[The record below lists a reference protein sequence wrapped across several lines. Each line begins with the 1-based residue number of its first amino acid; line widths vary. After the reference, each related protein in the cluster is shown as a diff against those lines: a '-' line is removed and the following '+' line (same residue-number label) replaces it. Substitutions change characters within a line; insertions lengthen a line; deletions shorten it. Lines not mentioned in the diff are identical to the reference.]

1 MSVPP
6 AVLPSRPG
14 RYVEVEKLL
23 KMISPSSDPLAGPRA
38 APRETS
44 TALRERVM
52 SLQLP
57 RGKKAK
63 SGVSW
68 LRQLAAFLVVAML
81 AAIVWQTAAG
91 WFAPK
96 TAATKPEVAG
106 AAPAATSSTVDAT
119 KESAN
124 AGAPTA
130 VAPSSATSAAS
141 AAPALLPKIA
151 AADGK
156 IVLESRGYL
165 IPAHQILVSPKVQG
179 MVTKL
184 NLEEGRR
191 VQKGEMLA
199 EIESIEFER
208 DYERALA
215 MYELSKARLLEMEN
229 GSRPEEVSQ
238 AEATLNQAQEELVD
252 IDRIYQR
259 NRELWKSRSVTEAE
273 LQASESKHLATLQ
286 RVEQLKYALQL
297 LRKGPREERIVAA
310 RAESR
315 QYEADMLKAKWRL
328 SNCVIVAP
336 ITGTILKK
344 NAEEGNIVN
353 PLAFNGSFSLCEL
366 ADLSDLEVDLAIQER
381 DVSKIFVGQMCRV
394 RCEAYPKRVYEG
406 YVSRLM
412 PIADRAKGAVPV
424 RVKVRVPAEEEGIY
438 LKPEMGA
445 NVTFYDGLDPQQAA
459 KK

>member
-1 MSVPP
+1 
-6 AVLPSRPG
+6 
-14 RYVEVEKLL
+14 
-23 KMISPSSDPLAGPRA
+23 MISPSSDPLVGPRS
-38 APRETS
+38 APHEAS
-44 TALRERVM
+44 AALRERVM

-57 RGKKAK
+57 HGKKAK
-63 SGVSW
+63 SGVAW
-68 LRQLAAFLVVAML
+68 GRRLAAVGIVALL
-81 AAIVWQTAAG
+81 AVIVWQTAVG

-96 TAATKPEVAG
+96 NTGAKPEVAAG
-106 AAPAATSSTVDAT
+106 AAPAA
-119 KESAN
+119 
-124 AGAPTA
+124 
-130 VAPSSATSAAS
+130 SSATEETAKQTPAAASSSATPVAAAS
-141 AAPALLPKIA
+141 APAAPTPKVA

-179 MVTKL
+179 MVVKL

-215 MYELSKARLLEMEN
+215 LYELSKARLLEMEN
-229 GSRPEEVSQ
+229 GSRPEEISQ
-238 AEATLNQAQEELVD
+238 AEATLAQAQEELVD

-259 NRELWKSRSVTEAE
+259 NRELWKTRSVTEAE
-273 LQASESKHLATLQ
+273 LQASEAKHLATLQ

-315 QYEADMLKAKWRL
+315 QYEAEMLKAKWRL
-328 SNCVIVAP
+328 GNCKIVAP

-381 DVSKIFVGQMCRV
+381 DVSKIFVGQLCRV

-424 RVKVRVPAEEEGIY
+424 RVKVRVPAEEEGVY

-445 NVTFYDGLDPQQAA
+445 NVTFYDVLDPKEAA

>member
-1 MSVPP
+1 
-6 AVLPSRPG
+6 
-14 RYVEVEKLL
+14 
-23 KMISPSSDPLAGPRA
+23 MISPSSDPLAGSRG

-44 TALRERVM
+44 AALREQVM

-57 RGKKAK
+57 RGKKANA
-63 SGVSW
+63 G
-68 LRQLAAFLVVAML
+68 AAWGRRIAAIVVVALL

-96 TAATKPEVAG
+96 SVETNPEVAG
-106 AAPAATSSTVDAT
+106 AAPAASSSTEEGT
-119 KESAN
+119 KEST
-124 AGAPTA
+124 GAA
-130 VAPSSATSAAS
+130 SSSATPVEAAAS
-141 AAPALLPKIA
+141 TAPASPPKIA

-179 MVTKL
+179 MVVKL

-229 GSRPEEVSQ
+229 GSRPEEISQ
-238 AEATLNQAQEELVD
+238 AEATLAQAQEELRD
-252 IDRIYQR
+252 IERIWRR
-259 NRELWKSRSVTEAE
+259 NTELRRTNSVTEQE
-273 LQASESKHLATLQ
+273 WQKSESQHLATLQ
-286 RVEQLKYALQL
+286 RVEQLKFALQL

-445 NVTFYDGLDPQQAA
+445 NVTFYDGLDPKQTA

>member
-1 MSVPP
+1 
-6 AVLPSRPG
+6 
-14 RYVEVEKLL
+14 
-23 KMISPSSDPLAGPRA
+23 
-38 APRETS
+38 
-44 TALRERVM
+44 M

-57 RGKKAK
+57 RGKKANA
-63 SGVSW
+63 G
-68 LRQLAAFLVVAML
+68 AAWGRRIAAIVVVALL

-96 TAATKPEVAG
+96 SAETNPAVAG
-106 AAPAATSSTVDAT
+106 AAPAATRSTEEGA
-119 KESAN
+119 KEST
-124 AGAPTA
+124 GAA
-130 VAPSSATSAAS
+130 SSSATPVEAAAS
-141 AAPALLPKIA
+141 TAPASPPKIA

-179 MVTKL
+179 MVVKL

-229 GSRPEEVSQ
+229 GSRPEEISQ
-238 AEATLNQAQEELVD
+238 AEATLAQAQEELRD
-252 IDRIYQR
+252 IERIWRR
-259 NRELWKSRSVTEAE
+259 NTELRRTNSVTEQE
-273 LQASESKHLATLQ
+273 WQKSESQHLATLQ
-286 RVEQLKYALQL
+286 RVEQLKFALQL

-445 NVTFYDGLDPQQAA
+445 NVTFYDGLDPKQAA

>member
-1 MSVPP
+1 
-6 AVLPSRPG
+6 
-14 RYVEVEKLL
+14 
-23 KMISPSSDPLAGPRA
+23 MISPSNEPLAAARS
-38 APRETS
+38 APREAS
-44 TALRERVM
+44 SVLHERVM

-57 RGKKAK
+57 RGKKAT
-63 SGVSW
+63 SGAAW
-68 LRQLAAFLVVAML
+68 GRRLAAIGIVVML
-81 AAIVWQTAAG
+81 AAIAWQSVAG

-96 TAATKPEVAG
+96 SAGTKPEVASSAG
-106 AAPAATSSTVDAT
+106 VAPAESGSSDAAGKEKVVAGGAAPPSAAPAA
-119 KESAN
+119 
-124 AGAPTA
+124 APS
-130 VAPSSATSAAS
+130 VAP
-141 AAPALLPKIA
+141 APSPQVA

-156 IVLESRGYL
+156 VVLESRGYL

-179 MVTKL
+179 MVVKL

-215 MYELSKARLLEMEN
+215 MYELMKARLLEMEN
-229 GSRPEEVSQ
+229 GNRPEEVSQ
-238 AEATLNQAQEELVD
+238 AEATLAQAQEELVD

-259 NRELWKSRSVTEAE
+259 NRELWKTRSVTEAE

-286 RVEQLKYALQL
+286 RVEQLKFALQL

-310 RAESR
+310 RAEVR
-315 QYEADMLKAKWRL
+315 QYEAEMLKAKWRL
-328 SNCVIVAP
+328 SNCKIVAP

-424 RVKVRVPAEEEGIY
+424 RVKVRVPAEEEGVY

-445 NVTFYDGLDPQQAA
+445 NVTFYDGLDPRQAT